1 MNIFIPNKKLF
12 VSGFLSP
19 LSKINDSCVICV
31 KDAGFSCTVC
41 TADSSIILN
50 TQYKL
55 DLDTDNQI
63 CLNIA
68 DIRKIIK
75 AFECIGSD
83 SFTFT
88 IDKNNISYSGPE
100 VNFKY
105 HLLEN
110 GIITQPKLNIEK
122 IDCLEF
128 PVTFTV
134 QYKTL
139 IELLKGSTFTTE
151 SNKLYL
157 YSKDNKI
164 YGDLTDRA
172 RHNIDSFC
180 LPMSEY
186 YGPELTGLCLN
197 FELIRIIS
205 SVRVK
210 QLECKI
216 NPKLGVIVFQI
227 YDDTIKT
234 RYIASSLVK

>member
-1 MNIFIPNKKLF
+1 MNVFIPNRKLF

-19 LSKINDSCVICV
+19 LSKINDSCVICI
-31 KDAGFSCTVC
+31 KDTGLTCTVC
-41 TADSSIILN
+41 TNDSSVILN

-55 DLDTDNQI
+55 NLDVDSTL

-68 DIRKIIK
+68 DVKKIIK
-75 AFECIGSD
+75 AFECIGTD
-83 SFTFT
+83 SFTFKV
-88 IDKNNISYSGPE
+88 DKNNIAYSGPE

-110 GIITQPKLNIEK
+110 GIISQPKLNIEK

-128 PVTFTV
+128 PIAFNI

-139 IELLKGSTFTTE
+139 LELLRGSTFATE

-172 RHNIDSFC
+172 RHNIDSFSIP
-180 LPMSEY
+180 LSEY
-186 YGPELTGLCLN
+186 TGPEMSDICLN
-197 FELIRIIS
+197 FEIIRIIS
-205 SVRVK
+205 GVRVK
-210 QLECKI
+210 QLECKV

-227 YDDTIKT
+227 NDDIIKT
-234 RYIASSLVK
+234 KYIASSLVK

>member
-1 MNIFIPNKKLF
+1 MNVFIPNKKLF
-12 VSGFLSP
+12 LSGFLSP
-19 LSKINDSCVICV
+19 LSKINDSCVVCI
-31 KDAGFSCTVC
+31 KDSGLNCTVC

-50 TQYKL
+50 AQYKL
-55 DLDTDNQI
+55 NLDIDNTL

-68 DIRKIIK
+68 DVKKVIK
-75 AFECIGSD
+75 AFECISGD
-83 SFTFT
+83 TFTFNV
-88 IDKNNISYSGPE
+88 DKNNINYSGPE

-110 GIITQPKLNIEK
+110 GIITQPKLNIDK

-128 PVTFTV
+128 PISFVV

-139 IELLKGSTFTTE
+139 IELLRGSTFATE

-172 RHNIDSFC
+172 RHNIDSFSIP
-180 LPMSEY
+180 LAEY
-186 YGPELTGLCLN
+186 TGVELTDICLN

-216 NPKLGVIVFQI
+216 NPKLGVIVFQLN
-227 YDDTIKT
+227 DETIKT